1 MKEQVVLVN
10 QFDEPLGVMDKLEA
24 HQKPVLHRAFSV
36 FVFNSKGQML
46 LQKRA
51 GEKYHSAGLWTNAC
65 CSHPRPGEETHA
77 AACRRLEEEMGFT
90 TPLKKVFDFIYK
102 ATFENGLHEYEF
114 DHVFTGIYDEDV
126 KPDPGEVSEYCFM
139 DMDEIKNSLV
149 SDPGKFTAWFVIAFP
164 RIEQW
169 RGGMIEQRLN

>member
-1 MKEQVVLVN
+1 
-10 QFDEPLGVMDKLEA
+10 
-24 HQKPVLHRAFSV
+24 
-36 FVFNSKGQML
+36 
-46 LQKRA
+46 
-51 GEKYHSAGLWTNAC
+51 
-65 CSHPRPGEETHA
+65 
-77 AACRRLEEEMGFT
+77 MGFT

-169 RGGMIEQRLN
+169 RGGMIEQMLN